1 MATSADKSNKTT
13 SSDRP
18 SDRLSDEQLL
28 KMYKTMVLS
37 RKLDERSWVLNRQ
50 GRAPFHISGIGHE
63 AIQVAAAETLRPGYD
78 WVYPYYRDLAFV
90 LALGM
95 KPVDHMLGL
104 LGKAGDPS
112 SNGIQMPS
120 HYSHAGLRIGS
131 ISSPV
136 ATQVPI
142 AAGTALASK
151 LKGTDEVTVV
161 CLGEG
166 STSQGDFHEGLNW
179 AGVHKL
185 PFICIVQNNQYAISV
200 PVEKEMAV
208 KNVADRAIAYG
219 IKGVVVDGNDV
230 LACYDVMAEAVERA
244 RRGEGATLVEAKTY
258 RVTPHSSDDDDR
270 TYRSREEVE
279 YWKQRDPIRLFE
291 KVLFERGI
299 LNDALKQEIE
309 DWAIAEV
316 DKAEE
321 EAVNAPY
328 PDVSEMYD
336 HLYGPVPNWEA

>member
-1 MATSADKSNKTT
+1 MATVAKKSDQTKPTG
-13 SSDRP
+13 RP
-18 SDRLSDEQLL
+18 SDHLTDEQLL

-95 KPVDHMLGL
+95 RPVDHMLGL

-112 SNGIQMPS
+112 SGGIQMPS
-120 HYSHAGLRIGS
+120 HFSNAKLRIGS

-166 STSQGDFHEGLNW
+166 STSEGDFHEGLNW

-208 KNVADRAIAYG
+208 KNVADRAAAYG
-219 IKGVVVDGNDV
+219 IAGVVVDGNDV
-230 LACYDVMAEAVERA
+230 LAMYDVMYEAVQRA

-258 RVTPHSSDDDDR
+258 RITPHSSDDDDR

-279 YWKQRDPIRLFE
+279 YWKKRDPILLFE

-299 LNDALKQEIE
+299 LTEELKQEIE
-309 DWAIAEV
+309 DWAMAEV

-328 PDVSEMYD
+328 PDVSELEK
-336 HLYGPVPNWEA
+336 HVYGPMPTWED

>member
-1 MATSADKSNKTT
+1 MATTT
-13 SSDRP
+13 RKKKQTQAVQRP
-18 SDRLSDEQLL
+18 SDALTDEELL
-28 KMYKTMVLS
+28 KLYRMMILG
-37 RKLDERSWVLNRQ
+37 RKVDERSWVLNRQ

-63 AIQVAAAETLRPGYD
+63 AIQVAAAVTLRPGYD
-78 WVYPYYRDLAFV
+78 WVYPYYRDLALV

-95 KPVDHMLGL
+95 KPADHIMGL
-104 LGKAGDPS
+104 LGKTGDPS
-112 SNGIQMPS
+112 SRGIQMPS
-120 HYSHAGLRIGS
+120 HFSNAQLRIGS

-200 PVEKEMAV
+200 PMAKEMAV
-208 KNVADRAIAYG
+208 KNVADRAVAYG
-219 IKGVVVDGNDV
+219 IEGVMVDGNDV
-230 LACYDVMAEAVERA
+230 LACYDVMYEAVQRA
-244 RRGEGATLVEAKTY
+244 RRGDGATLVEAKTY

-279 YWKQRDPIRLFE
+279 YWKQRDPILLFE
-291 KVLFERGI
+291 KVLFERG
-299 LNDALKQEIE
+299 ALTQELKKEME
-309 DWAIAEV
+309 DWATAEV
-316 DKAEE
+316 DAAEK
-321 EAVNAPY
+321 EAISAPY
-328 PDVSEMYD
+328 PDVSEMTK
-336 HLYGPVPNWEA
+336 HLYGPMPNWGV

>member
-1 MATSADKSNKTT
+1 MAMAAKKSPTTKTSG
-13 SSDRP
+13 RP
-18 SDRLSDEQLL
+18 SDQLTEEQLL
-28 KMYKTMVLS
+28 TMYKTMVLS

-63 AIQVAAAETLRPGYD
+63 AIQVAAAQTLRPGYD

-95 KPVDHMLGL
+95 KPVDHLMGL

-112 SNGIQMPS
+112 SGGIQMPS
-120 HYSHAGLRIGS
+120 HFSNAALRIGS

-200 PVEKEMAV
+200 PVEKEMAI

-219 IKGVVVDGNDV
+219 IHGVVVDGNDV
-230 LACYDVMAEAVERA
+230 LACYDVMVEAVERA
-244 RRGEGATLVEAKTY
+244 KRGEGATLVEAKTY

-279 YWKQRDPIRLFE
+279 YWKQRDPILLFE

-299 LNDALKQEIE
+299 LTQELKQEIE
-309 DWAIAEV
+309 AWAVAEV

-328 PDVSEMYD
+328 PDVSEMTK
-336 HLYGPVPNWEA
+336 HLYGPMPNWEV

>member
-1 MATSADKSNKTT
+1 MAMAAKKSQSASQSK
-13 SSDRP
+13 RP
-18 SDRLSDEQLL
+18 SDHLTDDQLL
-28 KMYKTMVLS
+28 QMYRNMLLG
-37 RKLDERSWVLNRQ
+37 RKVDERSWVLNRQ

-63 AIQVAAAETLRPGYD
+63 AIQVGAAATLRPGHD
-78 WVYPYYRDLAFV
+78 WFYPYYRDLAFV
-90 LALGM
+90 LAMGM
-95 KPVDHMLGL
+95 KPVDHLLGL

-120 HYSHAGLRIGS
+120 HFSQPELRIVS
-131 ISSPV
+131 IASPV
-136 ATQVPI
+136 ATKVPI

-151 LKGTDEVTVV
+151 MQGTDEVTVV

-185 PFICIVQNNQYAISV
+185 PYICIVQNNQYAISV
-200 PVEKEMAV
+200 PMEKEMAI

-219 IKGVVVDGNDV
+219 ITGIVVDGNDV
-230 LACYDVMAEAVERA
+230 LACYDVMYEAVQRA

-279 YWKQRDPIRLFE
+279 KWKKRDPILLFE
-291 KVLFERGI
+291 KKLLERGV
-299 LNDALKQEIE
+299 LTEALRQEIE
-309 DWAIAEV
+309 DWAVKEV
-316 DKAEE
+316 DEAEE
-321 EAVNAPY
+321 AAFNAPF
-328 PDVSEMYD
+328 PDISEITK
-336 HLYGPVPNWEA
+336 HVYGPTPKWED